1 MTPFSPIVKGPKIPS
16 RFLQHIKYVQS
27 VFPLICFIYTFGGNS
42 LILLLKVI
50 IFVIGPTLLEGLR
63 CFTMKPSVF
72 VSRDL
77 QKFQICNFTSVP
89 SLYMSPL
96 FLFRNVSQPISM
108 FVVRCHLQTLTSCID
123 NICRPWP
130 HVRCTDAICGPWP
143 HVQMP
148 FSDLDTF
155 FFKYQYKFGSLVGGQ
170 LRCLVNL
177 FSYFNMNQS
186 VWQSDMCQLWKK
198 EKNLDNFIGWVLILF
213 IECLTFA
220 AASIVPNIS
229 A

>member
-1 MTPFSPIVKGPKIPS
+1 
-16 RFLQHIKYVQS
+16 
-27 VFPLICFIYTFGGNS
+27 
-42 LILLLKVI
+42 
-50 IFVIGPTLLEGLR
+50 
-63 CFTMKPSVF
+63 MKPSVF

-77 QKFQICNFTSVP
+77 QKFLICNFTSVP

-130 HVRCTDAICGPWP
+130 HVHCTDAICGPWP

-198 EKNLDNFIGWVLILF
+198 KKNLDNFIGWVLILF